1 MSAWVKQG
9 TEPTIGLIRDFVD
22 PEFTDYLAKVID
34 EYCEFLPSLE
44 NSTDQA

>member
-34 EYCEFLPSLE
+34 EYCELYLYSLYM
-44 NSTDQA
+44 